1 LPERFETAQELW
13 IGKSERWLWKMM
25 GNTLDRNKIKQTVKV
40 TAASGH
46 LIRLSLLV
54 CR

>member
-25 GNTLDRNKIKQTVKV
+25 GNTLDRNKKNRQSKWQQHPDIW
-40 TAASGH
+40 
-46 LIRLSLLV
+46 
-54 CR
+54 